1 MKNIFVTGG
10 AGFIGSN
17 FIRILLKKNDN
28 INVINFDKLTY
39 AGNPENLKDVQ
50 NDKRYKFILGD
61 ICDYNKVAETLK
73 NYQID
78 TIINFAA
85 ESHVDRSIMGAV
97 DFIKTDV
104 EGAYIL
110 LENARNIG
118 IEKFIQI
125 STDEVYGSV
134 ETGFSKETDTLMPR
148 NPYSASK
155 AGGDRLAYSFYATYG
170 IPVIITRASNNYG
183 PFQYPE
189 KLIPLFATNAMEN
202 KNVPLYGDGLNIR
215 DWLYVDDHCNAILF
229 ILKNGKNGEIYNIGG
244 GNLHTNIEITKLILK
259 LTGKSESLIAPVKDR
274 LGHDRRYALDSS
286 KLETLGWKPDV
297 PFDKG
302 MEQTVKWYM
311 DNKDWWKKLKN
322 KEFDN
327 YYKQQYIDREKI

>member
-1 MKNIFVTGG
+1 MKNILVTGG

-17 FIRILLKKNDN
+17 FIRILLSERDDVK
-28 INVINFDKLTY
+28 VINFDKLTY
-39 AGNPENLKDVQ
+39 AGNPENLKDVE
-50 NDKRYKFILGD
+50 NDSRYKFVLGD
-61 ICDYNKVAETLK
+61 ICDYVKVQETIGRYK
-73 NYQID
+73 ID
-78 TIINFAA
+78 TIVNFAA

-104 EGAYIL
+104 EGVYVL
-110 LENARNIG
+110 LECVRNTG

-134 ETGFSKETDTLMPR
+134 EKGYSKETDTLMPR

-170 IPVIITRASNNYG
+170 MPVIITRASNNYG
-183 PFQYPE
+183 PYQYPE
-189 KLIPLFATNAMEN
+189 KLIPLFVTNAMEN

-215 DWLYVDDHCNAILF
+215 DWLYVEDHCRAILF
-229 ILKNGKNGEIYNIGG
+229 LLDKGKNGEIYNIGG

-259 LTGKSESLIAPVKDR
+259 LAGKTESLISPVKDR

-286 KLETLGWKPDV
+286 KLEMIGWKPLMS
-297 PFDKG
+297 FEEGIEK
-302 MEQTVKWYM
+302 TVKWYI
-311 DNKDWWKKLKN
+311 DNKEWWMKLKN
-322 KEFDN
+322 KDFDN
-327 YYKQQYIDREKI
+327 YYKKQYIEREKK